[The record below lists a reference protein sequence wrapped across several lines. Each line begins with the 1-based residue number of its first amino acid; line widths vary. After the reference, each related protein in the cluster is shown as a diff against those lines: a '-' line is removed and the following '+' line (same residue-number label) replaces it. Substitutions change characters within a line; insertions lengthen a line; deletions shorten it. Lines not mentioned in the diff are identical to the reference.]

1 MAGSCRIGM
10 MAQTEVN
17 LTSIRF

>member
-1 MAGSCRIGM
+1 MAGSCWIGM